1 MEQTMKKIGKE
12 MSICMSIA
20 MSLFL
25 SLTGTLT
32 SGHFTIPGFI
42 ISFLISTV
50 ISMIIGLIVPMG
62 KVNNSV
68 ERKLGLE
75 QGSMKARCIDSLISD
90 LIYTPIMTLCMVS
103 FAYMMAMKQSDGH
116 ADIPF
121 VPMFLKSLII
131 CLIVGY
137 ILIFIIQP
145 MLMNMLFKKY
155 KVGRYSEGRPGAPGP
170 GAPGRP

>member
-12 MSICMSIA
+12 MSIYMSIA

-103 FAYMMAMKQSDGH
+103 FAYMMAM
-116 ADIPF
+116 
-121 VPMFLKSLII
+121 
-131 CLIVGY
+131 
-137 ILIFIIQP
+137 
-145 MLMNMLFKKY
+145 
-155 KVGRYSEGRPGAPGP
+155 
-170 GAPGRP
+170 